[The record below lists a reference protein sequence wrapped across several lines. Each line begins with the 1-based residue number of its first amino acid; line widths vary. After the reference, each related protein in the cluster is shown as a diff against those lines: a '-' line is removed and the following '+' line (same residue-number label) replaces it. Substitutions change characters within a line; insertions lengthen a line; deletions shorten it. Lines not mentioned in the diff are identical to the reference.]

1 MAGPIKVPSEND
13 VIPPAEETL
22 DFDNDNLRGEQNQY
36 YFFLEGLI
44 SVILEYLSLFL
55 ITLLYIFKKRTTLLF
70 GK

>member
-44 SVILEYLSLFL
+44 SVILEYLSLF
-55 ITLLYIFKKRTTLLF
+55 
-70 GK
+70 

>member
-13 VIPPAEETL
+13 VMPPAEETL

>member
-22 DFDNDNLRGEQNQY
+22 DFDNDNLWGEQNQY

-44 SVILEYLSLFL
+44 SVILEYLSLF
-55 ITLLYIFKKRTTLLF
+55 
-70 GK
+70 